1 MTDPQQAI
9 AAVEAQATRHQT
21 PCAEGALTWR
31 RWGKGDDVLLLH
43 GGSGSWLHWL
53 RTIPALAERFSVWAP
68 DLPGMGDSA
77 PPPEPPHFDTYCA
90 TVLEGF
96 KALRPG
102 DAPVS
107 LVGFSFGSSIA
118 VRLAASL
125 PAKHLVLS
133 GANFA
138 VQTQRPRRNLISL
151 RRAPD
156 EAARAQAL
164 AHNVRVMMIAHE
176 ENVDAL
182 GLALYDIDTR
192 RRRLQR
198 TAINNLG
205 IIRAELPRLALA
217 GRMAAIA
224 GADDQVIG
232 DGEAAQRAHLAEL
245 RPGAPYLGIA
255 RAGHWVMHEAAA
267 AYNAALLSHLD

>member
-151 RRAPD
+151 RRAP
-156 EAARAQAL
+156 AASSAPRMHSARHARPVHAPL
-164 AHNVRVMMIAHE
+164 ELRLLLCDH
-176 ENVDAL
+176 
-182 GLALYDIDTR
+182 
-192 RRRLQR
+192 RLQ
-198 TAINNLG
+198 
-205 IIRAELPRLALA
+205 LALA
-217 GRMAAIA
+217 PSPPVGLGVDPVAHS
-224 GADDQVIG
+224 QH
-232 DGEAAQRAHLAEL
+232 AQPL
-245 RPGAPYLGIA
+245 RLYQ
-255 RAGHWVMHEAAA
+255 RR
-267 AYNAALLSHLD
+267 ALLHRL